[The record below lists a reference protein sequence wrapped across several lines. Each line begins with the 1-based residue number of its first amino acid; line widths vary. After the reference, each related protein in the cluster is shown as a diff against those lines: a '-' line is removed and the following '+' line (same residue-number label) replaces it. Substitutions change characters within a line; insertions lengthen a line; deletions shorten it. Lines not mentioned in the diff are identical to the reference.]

1 METSI
6 AQIQETNDMQDAAIR
21 TFKREHGQLLKK
33 YCRAGAIIEQ
43 TAFQTADADDSVLE
57 VVKQA
62 VYTTSE
68 LAEYICTSGARN
80 IHEMT
85 LWRATKAAE
94 ASVDAEKLM
103 QNGTIILEDM
113 KQPGMVKNKL
123 HTAGIKETTV
133 KNIVR
138 NQEQIRDVLQT
149 KQVLYDFAAASG
161 KLDRSTVEFINSR
174 DIFQHELFSGD
185 FQKAVGLYFWESK
198 NEVLKKV
205 NPVGMTPREIKKLLN
220 NAEKYGLT
228 TQDSSVLK
236 VLHQNKTAAHTKR
249 ITRYAYGVRGRIRDV
264 VHLFGSVARRMDEDA
279 VVAGVHQMYSMYHG
293 ARAAAAT
300 LQFATKTTWRS
311 VQKVGTVALHNPAS
325 RAVSK
330 ALKQNVQQ
338 VKVAASKNP
347 RVIKV
352 KEMAEQVRQKTARI
366 RNKTA
371 TINRNRK
378 RTYRKIK
385 SAQNKAMRVV
395 KTPLRILTF
404 PVTALNQFVFR
415 LKEMLKNKLILP
427 IAGILFTFLMLY
439 IVLMAVSGLCSS
451 LMQKSKEAVFLKE
464 EDLQNL
470 TDYLEGKIDA
480 VYEEA
485 YEIATGTPISD
496 TVYGGVKRTSYKEW
510 SITTLDSNGQ
520 PIDKTSN
527 VKDIICLAAV
537 MMGNSTDDYDE
548 YKHLTDDMWTGMV
561 PVITAKESDIY
572 HSEDGTDTYPKE
584 SSKYYC
590 NSSTFYANYYTDK
603 ANGVCFYEEPV
614 SKHTTTPT
622 VSGYITSGSGC
633 DYYEYSEDTLL
644 CEIEDHEHTEDCY
657 ETEWYRE
664 YYCPGHDAL
673 HCSYGYRDINIY
685 ITLLTKEDY
694 YNGVTNEQSSK
705 ITYKIP
711 TNFYATS
718 FESKTATI
726 QYRTHWDGYK
736 KRMKSFFK
744 VGGWE
749 NEENVEWCEEL
760 YSKFDIM
767 PDVP

>member
-6 AQIQETNDMQDAAIR
+6 AQIQETNDMQNAAIR
-21 TFKREHGQLLKK
+21 TFKREHGQFIKE
-33 YCRAGAIIEQ
+33 YCRAGEIIEQ
-43 TAFQTADADDSVLE
+43 TALRSADADDSALE
-57 VVKQA
+57 AVEKV

-68 LAEYICTSGARN
+68 LAEYICASGARN
-80 IHEMT
+80 IYEMT

-94 ASVDAEKLM
+94 ACVDAEKLI
-103 QNGTIILEDM
+103 QNGTITLEDM
-113 KQPGMVKNKL
+113 KQPGTVKNKL
-123 HTAGIKETTV
+123 HTAGIKATTV

-149 KQVLYDFAAASG
+149 KQVLYDFVAASG
-161 KLDRSTVEFINSR
+161 KMDRSTVEFINSK

-185 FQKAVGLYFWESK
+185 FQKAVGLYFRESK

-205 NPVGMTPREIKKLLN
+205 NPVGMTPMEIKRLLDN
-220 NAEKYGLT
+220 TEKYGIT
-228 TQDSSVLK
+228 TQDISVLK

-264 VHLFGSVARRMDEDA
+264 VYLFGSVARRMDEDA
-279 VVAGVHQMYSMYHG
+279 VVAGVHQVYSMYHG

-300 LQFATKTTWRS
+300 LQFATKTTWHT
-311 VQKVGTVALHNPAS
+311 VQKVGTVALYNPAS

-352 KEMAEQVRQKTARI
+352 KKRAEQVRQRTARV

-385 SAQNKAMRVV
+385 SAQNKAMRVA

-404 PVTALNQFVFR
+404 PITALNQLVFR

-439 IVLMAVSGLCSS
+439 IVLLAVSGLCSS
-451 LMQKSKEAVFLKE
+451 LMQKSKEVVFLKE

-470 TDYLEGKIDA
+470 MDYLEGKIDA

-496 TVYGGVKRTSYKEW
+496 TVCGGVKRTSYKEW

-527 VKDIICLAAV
+527 AKDIICLAAV
-537 MMGNSTDDYDE
+537 MMGNSTDDFDE
-548 YKHLTDDMWTGMV
+548 YKHLVDDMWAGMV

-572 HSEDGTDTYPKE
+572 HSEDSTDTYPKG

-590 NSSTFYANYYTDK
+590 NSSTFYANYNTDK

-614 SKHTTTPT
+614 SKRTTIPT

-644 CEIEDHEHTEDCY
+644 CEIENHEHTEECY

-664 YYCPGHDAL
+664 YYCSGHDAL
-673 HCSYGYRDINIY
+673 HCSYGYRDINIF
-685 ITLLTKEDY
+685 ITLFTKEDY
-694 YNGVTNEQSSK
+694 YSSVTNEQSSR
-705 ITYKIP
+705 ITYKTP

-718 FESKTATI
+718 FESKTATM

-736 KRMKSFFK
+736 KKMKSFFRS
-744 VGGWE
+744 GGWE
-749 NEENVEWCEEL
+749 NEDNVEWCENL
-760 YSKFDIM
+760 YIKM
-767 PDVP
+767 Y